1 MPPIHQS
8 LIDTLYN
15 LRVGCVG
22 SGKDRHERPHKP
34 LMLLAALELIDDGL
48 ATPEHIPWSK
58 DLCDRFT
65 RIFNIVKAA
74 DDDNTPKNPFFYLSS
89 DKIWI
94 PLDQSSLAGLA
105 APPRKSQFGSV
116 HAEFSKEMISATDTS
131 EKRHSIRKL
140 LVSRYF
146 PDHYKL
152 LIQQVGH
159 DQASQEDNTTSVKPA
174 RSSAFAKRVTD
185 LYDSSCAACGLRIKL
200 PSHEVS
206 FVDAAHL
213 IPFSESHNDHPSN
226 GMALC
231 KHHHWAMDRHLISPG
246 PDGAWHVSSIFDK
259 RRSSAE
265 SDLLA
270 LAGSDIML
278 PNEEAFYPTE
288 RALKWRYEQLL
299 HK

>member
-1 MPPIHQS
+1 MPSIHQS

-22 SGKDRHERPHKP
+22 LGKERHERPHKP
-34 LMLLAALELIDDGL
+34 LMILAALELIDDGL
-48 ATPEHIPWSK
+48 ASPELIPWSK

-94 PLDQSSLAGLA
+94 PLDQSSQSNLA

-116 HAEFSKEMISATDTS
+116 LAGFSKEMISATDSS

-152 LIQQVGH
+152 IIQQLGL
-159 DQASQEDNTTSVKPA
+159 DQVCLEDNTTSVKPA

-185 LYDSSCAACGLRIKL
+185 LYDSS
-200 PSHEVS
+200 
-206 FVDAAHL
+206 
-213 IPFSESHNDHPSN
+213 
-226 GMALC
+226 
-231 KHHHWAMDRHLISPG
+231 
-246 PDGAWHVSSIFDK
+246 
-259 RRSSAE
+259 
-265 SDLLA
+265 
-270 LAGSDIML
+270 
-278 PNEEAFYPTE
+278 
-288 RALKWRYEQLL
+288 
-299 HK
+299 